1 MFGKLANLKYCA
13 GAE

>member
-1 MFGKLANLKYCA
+1 MFGKLANLKCRA